1 MTMGKPTKKNAN
13 VNTKKRGAM
22 EMARVAAEKVK
33 KAADKH
39 KMKRTRE
46 AESEDELQ
54 SVKKKKDD
62 REETKDDESGEEMSG
77 ASDCSSETEIQ
88 KLESAAEV
96 KDHNTKLAALNKNKQ
111 QLKLKIEAAKKKNEA
126 KMTELRETLNSYP
139 DVRSVILY
147 NWILRMLIAAL
158 SRTRSYRRRQRRRRL
173 LSKQVP
179 LPFSLKRER
188 LL

>member
-1 MTMGKPTKKNAN
+1 MGKPVKKKAN
-13 VNTKKRGAM
+13 VNTKKRSAM
-22 EMARVAAEKVK
+22 ELARVAAEKVK

-39 KMKRTRE
+39 KMKRPRE
-46 AESEDELQ
+46 AESEDELL

-62 REETKDDESGEEMSG
+62 REETDDDESGEEKSG
-77 ASDCSSETEIQ
+77 VSDCSSETEIQ
-88 KLESAAEV
+88 TLESAAEV
-96 KDHNTKLAALNKNKQ
+96 KDHNTVLDALHKNKQ
-111 QLKLKIEAAKKKNEA
+111 QLKLRIEAAKKKTNEA

-147 NWILRMLIAAL
+147 NWISLMLIAAL